1 MDEIIRMLVA
11 ALALAI
17 ASPVHSQARFPEK
30 PVKIIVGFPPGT
42 STDTL
47 TRLVAVRMSE
57 GLGQPLVVENKP
69 GAGSSIGAETVAR
82 SAPDGYTLLASSS
95 ANTINPSLY
104 KLSFDLQHDLAPI
117 GLIAEAPLLLIVHPS
132 AGVQT
137 VQQLIAMAR
146 GKPGALVYGSSGIGT
161 FVHLNGELFKMNS
174 GANLGHIPYKG
185 SSQAIADLLSGQIQ
199 VLFTPAST
207 AIPHVRAGKAL
218 ALGVI
223 GRQRSSALPD
233 VPTLAEA
240 GVPGLEASLWSG
252 LHAPAGT
259 PPAIIERLNHEL
271 QRVLALPDIK
281 AQLAAQSND
290 PLPGTSTQFARIIRD
305 DTEKWARVVKTAGI
319 KSE

>member
-1 MDEIIRMLVA
+1 MLRLVVA
-11 ALALAI
+11 ALAVVIALA
-17 ASPVHSQARFPEK
+17 AQAQSRFPEK
-30 PVKIIVGFPPGT
+30 PVKIVVGFPPGT

-47 TRLVAVRMSE
+47 ARLVAARMSE

-69 GAGSSIGAETVAR
+69 GAGSSIAAEMVAR

-104 KLSFDLQHDLAPI
+104 KLSFDFQHDLAPI

-132 AGVQT
+132 AGVQN
-137 VQQLIAMAR
+137 VQQLIAAAKA
-146 GKPGALVYGSSGIGT
+146 KPGALVYGSSGIGT

-207 AIPHVRAGKAL
+207 AIPHVKAGKAL

-223 GRQRSSALPD
+223 GRQRSATLPD

-240 GVPGLEASLWSG
+240 GVPGLQASLWSG

-259 PPAIIERLNHEL
+259 PSAVVERLNHEL
-271 QRVLALPDIK
+271 QRALALPDVK

-290 PLPGTSTQFARIIRD
+290 PLPGTSEQFARVIRD
-305 DTEKWARVVKTAGI
+305 DMERWARVVKTAGI

>member
-1 MDEIIRMLVA
+1 
-11 ALALAI
+11 
-17 ASPVHSQARFPEK
+17 
-30 PVKIIVGFPPGT
+30 VKIVGGFPPGT

-47 TRLVAVRMSE
+47 TRLVSARMSE
-57 GLGQPLVVENKP
+57 GLGQALVVENKP
-69 GAGSSIGAETVAR
+69 GAGSSIAAESVAR

-104 KLSFDLQHDLAPI
+104 KLSFDFQRDLAPV
-117 GLIAEAPLLLIVHPS
+117 GLIGEAPLLLIVHPS
-132 AGVQT
+132 AGVHS
-137 VQQLIAMAR
+137 VRQLIDAAKA
-146 GKPGALVYGSSGIGT
+146 KPGALVYGSSGIGT
-161 FVHLNGELFKMNS
+161 FVHLNGELFNMNS

-185 SSQAIADLLSGQIQ
+185 SSQAIADLLSGQIP

-207 AIPHVRAGKAL
+207 AIPHVKAGKAL

-223 GRQRSSALPD
+223 GRQRSSALPE

-240 GVPGLEASLWSG
+240 GVPGLQASLWSG

-259 PPAIIERLNHEL
+259 PSAIVERLNHEL
-271 QRVLALPDIK
+271 QRVLALPEIK

-290 PLPGTSTQFARIIRD
+290 PLPGTSEQFARVIRD
-305 DTEKWARVVKTAGI
+305 DMERWARVVKTAGI